1 MFGFLKKKPLSPELQ
16 KVYDRELKVKMAEH
30 QKAHYDAQ
38 VEKVKAR
45 ASQVALAR
53 STPNSL
59 KAVHGL
65 VTVGK
70 KLNEVSKKLD
80 SGKFD
85 AFVLGDKMKVQHK
98 GLDSIEEFM
107 HGKKKGK

>member
-16 KVYDRELKVKMAEH
+16 KVYDRELKVRMAEH
-30 QKAHYDAQ
+30 QKACIEAQ

-45 ASQVALAR
+45 AAQDALDK

-59 KAVHGL
+59 KVMHGL

-70 KLNEVSKKLD
+70 RLNKAGKRLD
-80 SGKFD
+80 TEKFD
-85 AFVLGDKMKVQHK
+85 AFVLGDKA
-98 GLDSIEEFM
+98 
-107 HGKKKGK
+107 KKGK